1 MTLVGRATVWWLLN
15 TIFLLL
21 IVLRLDSSLEW
32 TWFSVFSPVWLLD
45 MCIIFYLVVSIVDTF
60 PWIEE
65 ELQVGK
71 KRAVFLLVA
80 VVLKLTFELMLCAQ
94 LDDFMTISYFFL
106 FVPLWLMLS
115 MVTGMVVMDT
125 LRDGQHPHH
134 Q

>member
-15 TIFLLL
+15 TFFLLL
-21 IVLRLDSSLEW
+21 IVLRLDSSLGW

-45 MCIIFYLVVSIVDTF
+45 LCTIFYLVVSLVDTF
-60 PWIEE
+60 PWIEIR
-65 ELQVGK
+65 VSK
-71 KRAVFLLVA
+71 KRAGYLLA
-80 VVLKLTFELMLCAQ
+80 VMILKLTFELLLCAQ

-106 FVPLWLMLS
+106 FIPLWLMLS

-125 LRDGQHPHH
+125 KKDAHHPHH